1 MNTYFARNEEVQ
13 FLELAQKY
21 NVNYVLIDNKYERFY
36 MLMADRSR
44 VKYFHFLTIYIL
56 RTILKRIWGMN
67 TSRMK

>member
-21 NVNYVLIDNKYERFY
+21 NVNYVLIDNKYERLY

-44 VKYFHFLTIYIL
+44 VKYFHFSPIYIQEQFSKGFGEG
-56 RTILKRIWGMN
+56 ILQG
-67 TSRMK
+67 